1 MPWLQSKIS
10 RMQHQGL
17 NNVASEVG
25 GKNMSMIA
33 AAGISALT
41 SVALTLYSNWK
52 NEQLV
57 NKTNKIQQSNFENAY
72 QIQSKDMQKA
82 GFNPAMLA
90 SGSAAL
96 ASAPAVQTAQNEN
109 VASSLAP
116 LLQAF
121 TQAYL
126 APAQKE
132 NIEADTKNK
141 EGQFQHEI
149 DMQTAEFKQQIALLD
164 KTDEYLRGRMELQNA
179 LDMSR
184 DEANEKLQEALNDYQ
199 TKNQEQLIKLQV
211 KADVWL
217 EKNKSKYRKEEDLR
231 KALYEYVQHDA
242 DYQHQVSLLAQEVE
256 GKMTQQKTVNDN
268 TTRNTIIRGSFTTA
282 GIILGGII
290 GGPIGAALGGSIG
303 AAAPNVI
310 GFDTTS
316 VR

>member
-1 MPWLQSKIS
+1 
-10 RMQHQGL
+10 MQILNMFLLFGL
-17 NNVASEVG
+17 DD
-25 GKNMSMIA
+25 A
-33 AAGISALT
+33 AAAAIIATAISA
-41 SVALTLYSNWK
+41 VAGAASTAYSNRK

-57 NKTNKIQQSNFENAY
+57 NRSNVIQQSNFENAY

-90 SGSAAL
+90 SGSASL
-96 ASAPAVQTAQNEN
+96 ASAPVVQTAQNQDVGTN
-109 VASSLAP
+109 LAP
-116 LLQAF
+116 LISAV

-126 APAQKE
+126 APAQKK
-132 NIEADTKNK
+132 NIEADTENK

-149 DMQTAEFKQQIALLD
+149 DMQTAEFKQQIALLG

-199 TKNQEQLIKLQV
+199 TKNQEEIIRLQA
-211 KADVWL
+211 KADRWL
-217 EKNKSKYRKEEDLR
+217 EKNKSQYRKQEDLR

-268 TTRNTIIRGSFTTA
+268 TTKNTIIRGSFTTA

-303 AAAPNVI
+303 ATVPNAI